1 VEQPLRIASFNAQ
14 DFYLLLDRDYSRTEL
29 EGVDEADY
37 LAMNSSIYNSNK
49 PRNKI
54 AEIAET
60 ILDMD
65 FDLVGL
71 CEVGGMETLSAFNRI
86 YLNNK
91 YNCYI
96 YEQNSRRGIFVGAL
110 LKNGRF
116 PGARARDIPVDFSRN
131 LLRLDLGPKGGGLEV
146 FVVHLKS
153 QRGGPDGLE
162 QRVHEVE
169 ELASFAR
176 KRACVIMGDFNG
188 IAVRGESEFEY
199 DPLLALPFRDV
210 LEALDVPPEKRR
222 THYYFDPRPR
232 FAQLDYIFCSNDITV
247 QNGGVIEKEIPLNM
261 DQRSKL
267 PSDHL
272 FIWADIEPAPLPP
285 AAAILETAAIEAAD
299 IAGTRR
305 PAHAPSAARA
315 HSAAGRSHSKWALS
329 FFRRVLGFF
338 HIS

>member
-1 VEQPLRIASFNAQ
+1 MEQSLRIASFNAQ
-14 DFYLLLDRDYSRTEL
+14 DFYLLLDKDYSRTAL
-29 EGVDEADY
+29 DALDESDY

-49 PRNKI
+49 ERSKI
-54 AEIAET
+54 AEIAQT

-131 LLRLDLGPKGGGLEV
+131 LLRLDLGPSGGGLEV
-146 FVVHLKS
+146 FIVHLKS
-153 QRGGPDGLE
+153 QRGADGGLE
-162 QRVHEVE
+162 QRVHEVQ

-176 KRACVIMGDFNG
+176 KRACIIMGDFNG

-199 DPLLALPFRDV
+199 DPILALPFRDV
-210 LEALDVPPEKRR
+210 LEALDIPPEKRR
-222 THYYFDPRPR
+222 THYYFNPKPR
-232 FAQLDYIFCSNDITV
+232 FAQLDYIFCSNDIAV
-247 QNGGVIEKEIPLNM
+247 RDGGVLEKEIPLNM

-272 FIWADIEPAPLPP
+272 FIWADIEAEPWPLNAATHAAPQRT
-285 AAAILETAAIEAAD
+285 E
-299 IAGTRR
+299 
-305 PAHAPSAARA
+305 
-315 HSAAGRSHSKWALS
+315 GRSHTKWALS
-329 FFRRVLGFF
+329 FLRRVLGFF